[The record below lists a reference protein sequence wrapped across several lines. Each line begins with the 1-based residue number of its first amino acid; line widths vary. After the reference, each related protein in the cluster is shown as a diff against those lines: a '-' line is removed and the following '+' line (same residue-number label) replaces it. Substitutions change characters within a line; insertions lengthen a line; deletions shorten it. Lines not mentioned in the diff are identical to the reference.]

1 MRKVRLGDLGQIITG
16 NTPSKNHLEFYE
28 SSDIPFIKPDD
39 FESLNSISTSLNHKS
54 YISEKARSKARII
67 PKQSVLVTCIGIIGK
82 VMISE
87 TEVSFN
93 QQINA
98 IIPNNLILAKYLA
111 YQLIFNQNKL
121 NFIANAPVVPIVNKT
136 QFSDFEIQIHDDIK
150 QQKAIVAVLENI
162 DSQIIKR
169 HQQLTKL
176 NTLVKSR
183 FYEMFGDPILNE
195 KNWKK
200 CHLKDIATE
209 KLSYGS
215 GASAVEF
222 SGLRYIRI
230 TDIDDNGNL
239 KSDAKSPS
247 SFDEKYLLN
256 DGDILFARS
265 GATVGKTFCYSRQ
278 KHGRAIYAGY
288 LIRLVPDFKQVNST
302 FIYHFTNTKY
312 YDDFISKAQKAVA
325 QPNINAQQYGAL
337 DFILPPLT
345 LQNQFA
351 DFVAEVD
358 KSQLAIKKSLDEL
371 EILKK
376 SLMQA
381 YFG

>member
-1 MRKVRLGDLGQIITG
+1 MIKVKLGEVADILSGYAFKSTQFNTEKRGLPLIRIRDVERGFSDTYFEGDFAEEYLVHNGDLLITMDGSFILKKWAGGEALLNQRVCKLIIRD
-16 NTPSKNHLEFYE
+16 NRVEE
-28 SSDIPFIKPDD
+28 D
-39 FESLNSISTSLNHKS
+39 
-54 YISEKARSKARII
+54 YISWIV
-67 PKQSVLVTCIGIIGK
+67 P
-82 VMISE
+82 
-87 TEVSFN
+87 
-93 QQINA
+93 
-98 IIPNNLILAKYLA
+98 KYLKEIEDKTPFVTVKHLSVA
-111 YQLIFNQNKL
+111 KINEISFELPHRSEQLVISNQL
-121 NFIANAPVVPIVNKT
+121 NNIK
-136 QFSDFEIQIHDDIK
+136 DIYN
-150 QQKAIVAVLENI
+150 L
-162 DSQIIKR
+162 R
-169 HQQLTKL
+169 LQQLSKL
-176 NTLVKSR
+176 SDLVKSR

-302 FIYHFTNTKY
+302 FVYHFTNTKY
-312 YDDFISKAQKAVA
+312 YDDFIFKAQKAVA
-325 QPNINAQQYGAL
+325 QPNINAQQYGEL

-358 KSQLAIKKSLDEL
+358 KSQLAGQMVLKLWRKLLKFSIIKLSFYEK
-371 EILKK
+371 
-376 SLMQA
+376 
-381 YFG
+381 

>member
-1 MRKVRLGDLGQIITG
+1 MRKVRFNVFQNNQALKELKTKGYSLYNFEEIFIDDSKNHIKIASNEYQITG
-16 NTPSKNHLEFYE
+16 NTAIVDQGQNLIVGF
-28 SSDIPFIKPDD
+28 SDRIVKQLDKPRIIFGDHTKAVKFIDFPFILGADGTKVLKLIH
-39 FESLNSISTSLNHKS
+39 E
-54 YISEKARSKARII
+54 
-67 PKQSVLVTCIGIIGK
+67 SVLEKYVYYFLKYVEIPNLGYARHFKYIKELVFPIPSLSVQKDVINIFTKID
-82 VMISE
+82 
-87 TEVSFN
+87 
-93 QQINA
+93 QQIS
-98 IIPNNLILAKYLA
+98 LR
-111 YQLIFNQNKL
+111 Q
-121 NFIANAPVVPIVNKT
+121 
-136 QFSDFEIQIHDDIK
+136 
-150 QQKAIVAVLENI
+150 
-162 DSQIIKR
+162 
-169 HQQLTKL
+169 QQLQTL
-176 NTLVKSR
+176 ATLVKSR

-302 FIYHFTNTKY
+302 FVYHFTNTKY
-312 YDDFISKAQKAVA
+312 YDDFIFKAQKAVA
-325 QPNINAQQYGAL
+325 QPNINAQQYGEL

-358 KSQLAIKKSLDEL
+358 KSQLACQKSLDEL
-371 EILKK
+371 ETLKK

>member
-1 MRKVRLGDLGQIITG
+1 MKKVKLGEICEINIGK
-16 NTPSKNHLEFYE
+16 TPSRSEKSFWNGEFCW
-28 SSDIPFIKPDD
+28 
-39 FESLNSISTSLNHKS
+39 LSISDMKS
-54 YISEKARSKARII
+54 KFLSQTKEKITDKAINNTNMKIVR
-67 PKQSVLVTCIGIIGK
+67 KGTVVMSFKLSIGK
-82 VMISE
+82 VAILSE
-87 TEVSFN
+87 DMYTNE
-93 QQINA
+93 A
-98 IIPNNLILAKYLA
+98 IANFVIKNKYDILTDYLYYALQSLKFDHLGDRAVMGKTLNKVKLNNLSIVFYEPNEQRKIVDKLDVISN
-111 YQLIFNQNKL
+111 LIDYRQK
-121 NFIANAPVVPIVNKT
+121 
-136 QFSDFEIQIHDDIK
+136 QFKELSD
-150 QQKAIVAVLENI
+150 
-162 DSQIIKR
+162 
-169 HQQLTKL
+169 
-176 NTLVKSR
+176 LVKSR

-302 FIYHFTNTKY
+302 FVYHFTNTKY
-312 YDDFISKAQKAVA
+312 YDDFIFKAQKAVA
-325 QPNINAQQYGAL
+325 QPNINAQQYGEL
-337 DFILPPLT
+337 DFILPPLI

-358 KSQLAIKKSLDEL
+358 KSQLAGQMVLKLWRKLLKFSIIKLSFYEK
-371 EILKK
+371 
-376 SLMQA
+376 
-381 YFG
+381 